1 MARMTR
7 DCLVLLGLACLFS
20 TAASEVSRV
29 SQAVSLAAGPALC
42 RSKLKTLLPQKLTP
56 SGTNA
61 LPFQA
66 SGFELVIHVSML
78 FHLDFTG

>member
-1 MARMTR
+1 MIASWPMLGSLHVNTANGSH
-7 DCLVLLGLACLFS
+7 DTGLLDIACLSS

-29 SQAVSLAAGPALC
+29 SQEVSLAAGPALC

-61 LPFQA
+61 LHFV
-66 SGFELVIHVSML
+66 G
-78 FHLDFTG
+78 TK